1 MRLVVTR
8 VQPQAQQW
16 VQALC
21 DHGHDALALP
31 LIETRGL
38 PDASRLRRGW
48 AQLARYKAVRKVSAH
63 AVQHFFQE
71 KPALAPISKGF
82 EATKTRAWG
91 TGPGTRNALLA
102 QGFPLQLLDT
112 PALEAGQFDSETL
125 WQLVKTQIQTG
136 TRVLIVR
143 GDTPGSDEAAPQGV
157 GRDWLAQ
164 RLAAAGAQ
172 VDFVV
177 AYLRG
182 APKWDA
188 QQLALASAAA
198 QDGSV
203 WVLSSAE
210 ALTNLRGL
218 LPDQG
223 WSTARAVATHMR
235 IADAA
240 RLLGFGQVALAS
252 PTLPSVLASLESLA

>member
-1 MRLVVTR
+1 M
-8 VQPQAQQW
+8 
-16 VQALC
+16 
-21 DHGHDALALP
+21 
-31 LIETRGL
+31 
-38 PDASRLRRGW
+38 
-48 AQLARYKAVRKVSAH
+48 
-63 AVQHFFQE
+63 
-71 KPALAPISKGF
+71 
-82 EATKTRAWG
+82 
-91 TGPGTRNALLA
+91 
-102 QGFPLQLLDT
+102 
-112 PALEAGQFDSETL
+112 
-125 WQLVKTQIQTG
+125 
-136 TRVLIVR
+136 
-143 GDTPGSDEAAPQGV
+143 
-157 GRDWLAQ
+157 AQ

-177 AYLRG
+177 AYQRG